1 MQDIKSLAALYE
13 RSFPVSI
20 FDQEPRSLYEPVK
33 HIMSIPGK
41 RIRPLLV
48 LLSCDA
54 FGGQVDGALNASY
67 AMEIFHNFTL
77 VHDDIM
83 DKADLRRG
91 RPTVHKV
98 YGLNAGILAGD
109 VMMSHAYKQLC
120 TVSKDKLS
128 DVLDIFNKTSI
139 EIYEGQQMDVDFE
152 TRMDV
157 EVAEYLTMIKYKT
170 SVLLA
175 CSLQIGAII
184 AGASKEDQQRIY
196 DFGLNL
202 GLSFQIK
209 DDWLDTYGEGD
220 KVGKTIG
227 GDIIQNKKTYLLI
240 TLLSQASNADRNELV
255 ALLSETDEAKKISGV
270 KALYDKYDVSG
281 KTLTRAEEIYQ
292 EALASLAAVS
302 LADDRK
308 ANLLQMAAMVHDRQF

>member
-1 MQDIKSLAALYE
+1 
-13 RSFPVSI
+13 
-20 FDQEPRSLYEPVK
+20 
-33 HIMSIPGK
+33 
-41 RIRPLLV
+41 
-48 LLSCDA
+48 
-54 FGGQVDGALNASY
+54 
-67 AMEIFHNFTL
+67 MEIFHNFTL

-109 VMMSHAYKQLC
+109 VMMSHAYMQLC
-120 TVSKDKLS
+120 SVNKEILPAIL
-128 DVLDIFNKTSI
+128 DVFNRTSI
-139 EIYEGQQMDVDFE
+139 QIYEGQQMDVDFE

-157 EVAEYLTMIKYKT
+157 SIPEYLTMIKYKT

-184 AGASKEDQQRIY
+184 AGAGVHDQQCIY

-209 DDWLDTYGEGD
+209 DDWLDTFGDGD

-240 TLLSQASNADRNELV
+240 TLLNEANDADKAALIKLLDESNDTKKV
-255 ALLSETDEAKKISGV
+255 AGV
-270 KALYDKYDVSG
+270 KALYDKYQISS
-281 KTLTRAEEIYQ
+281 KTLERTEAIYR
-292 EALASLAAVS
+292 ESLAALDAVS
-302 LADDRK
+302 ISAEQK
-308 ANLLQMAAMVHDRQF
+308 SNLLQMAAMIHDRQF